1 MAENDPAPG
10 VQKDASFLKHG
21 PDLGK
26 LGDELCVLGLE
37 VVVLR
42 LERLDLLPLEL
53 DLDSFTFLILPHGKT
68 LDPKRLFLCL
78 ILFFDALD
86 SF

>member
-1 MAENDPAPG
+1 M
-10 VQKDASFLKHG
+10 
-21 PDLGK
+21 
-26 LGDELCVLGLE
+26 LGLE

-53 DLDSFTFLILPHGKT
+53 DLDSFTFLLFPHGKT
-68 LDPKRLFLCL
+68 LDPDRLVLCL
-78 ILFFDALD
+78 ILLYDAID

>member
-1 MAENDPAPG
+1 M
-10 VQKDASFLKHG
+10 
-21 PDLGK
+21 
-26 LGDELCVLGLE
+26 LGLE
-37 VVVLR
+37 DVVLR

-53 DLDSFTFLILPHGKT
+53 DLVTFLILPHGKT